1 MKGRR
6 IFAWFLKNDV
16 GIGQGADVK
25 VRMAYQLNLEISVS
39 ASVHIA
45 PDETIPAFIHIPELA
60 GGAGRARV
68 SLPDEVIIAKS
79 GPVGV
84 YSLEINLIA
93 GRPGPVKV
101 SNNIS
106 NTDPYAALY
115 NRVEVKGVATTPS
128 G

>member
-1 MKGRR
+1 
-6 IFAWFLKNDV
+6 
-16 GIGQGADVK
+16 
-25 VRMAYQLNLEISVS
+25 MAYQLNLEISVS

-79 GPVGV
+79 GPVGI
-84 YSLEINLIA
+84 YSLQINLIA

-101 SNNIS
+101 GNNIPNAKPRNDS
-106 NTDPYAALY
+106 
-115 NRVEVKGVATTPS
+115 RQQS
-128 G
+128 